1 MPTMETI
8 KLDSLYCQIQITA
21 TGQKRKCR
29 ECSRIR
35 KNKFGKKRM
44 PEGIRYS
51 STKVEK
57 S

>member
-1 MPTMETI
+1 MPIMETI